1 MTPAPSSADIFWRLQ
16 SSRRYVSVA
25 HPAAKE
31 KSQSQWKK
39 LANQNKCL
47 TSESLLLSSLDPD
60 FGGGSGLDLLSGP
73 VELGLGHSVSKVDV
87 LGPGLLGVS
96 STLDV
101 EIGVIFE
108 DTGLGDISLV
118 VGFLLA
124 GFLLAEGGVVLGGQ
138 AIGNVRSLGDLTDLQ
153 VLITS
158 GSVGVLVRLRGEE
171 IHVGDLVEEGFAE
184 LTSGTSL
191 GGRGETLDGSNKD
204 KGKNDGVGLHVG
216 NF

>member
-1 MTPAPSSADIFWRLQ
+1 MTLAPSSADIFWRLQ

-108 DTGLGDISLV
+108 DTGLGDVSLV

-153 VLITS
+153 L
-158 GSVGVLVRLRGEE
+158 
-171 IHVGDLVEEGFAE
+171 
-184 LTSGTSL
+184 
-191 GGRGETLDGSNKD
+191 
-204 KGKNDGVGLHVG
+204 
-216 NF
+216 